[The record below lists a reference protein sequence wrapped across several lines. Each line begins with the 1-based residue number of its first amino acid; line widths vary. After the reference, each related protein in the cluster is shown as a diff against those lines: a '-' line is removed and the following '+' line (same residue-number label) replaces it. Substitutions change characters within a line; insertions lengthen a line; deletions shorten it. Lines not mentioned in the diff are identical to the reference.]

1 MIKEELPDSRRFQLM
16 RLRTYISIKD
26 DFIKQIQ
33 LIPQWDRENVRQLI
47 QVLDQSIDG
56 EIERLIC
63 GKFRCN
69 KCYGFE
75 GKIHSIFYG
84 NPVVKKIKIE
94 NGGKRHDDD
103 NC

>member
-16 RLRTYISIKD
+16 RLRIYIAIQD

-47 QVLDQSIDG
+47 QVLDQSIDA
-56 EIERLIC
+56 EIERLVC

-69 KCYGFE
+69 K
-75 GKIHSIFYG
+75 
-84 NPVVKKIKIE
+84 
-94 NGGKRHDDD
+94 
-103 NC
+103 

>member
-56 EIERLIC
+56 EIERLFC
-63 GKFRCN
+63 GNF
-69 KCYGFE
+69 
-75 GKIHSIFYG
+75 S
-84 NPVVKKIKIE
+84 
-94 NGGKRHDDD
+94 
-103 NC
+103 

>member
-16 RLRTYISIKD
+16 RLRIYISIKD

-69 KCYGFE
+69 K
-75 GKIHSIFYG
+75 
-84 NPVVKKIKIE
+84 
-94 NGGKRHDDD
+94 
-103 NC
+103 